1 MTEFDI
7 NFATDERIL
16 VSEDPFRYLVILAS
30 SKEPDADLEY
40 LLATDFSKDEY
51 GTYRIYS
58 MVAEGG
64 KIRNPRDEERRIID
78 DIMEAVKKTGPEPEK
93 KQECWWKEMKKAGI
107 RRYRK
112 FLGSILQMIIRKASA
127 LQI

>member
-16 VSEDPFRYLVILAS
+16 VSEEPFRYLMILAS
-30 SKEPDADLEY
+30 SKEPGADLEY
-40 LLATDFSKDEY
+40 LLATDFSKDED

-58 MVAEGG
+58 LVAEGG
-64 KIRNPRDEERRIID
+64 EVRNPRDEERWIID
-78 DIMEAVKKTGPEPEK
+78 DMMKAVKKTGPKPEK
-93 KQECWWKEMKKAGI
+93 KQKCWWKEMKKAGI
-107 RRYRK
+107 QRYRK
-112 FLGSILQMIIRKASA
+112 FLGSVLKMIIRKASS